1 MKLFKTNQPY
11 QSEEDRVRDARLT
24 HIASRYRD
32 RSSNERPV
40 EPQRE
45 APEEPDLSQ

>member
-11 QSEEDRVRDARLT
+11 QSEEDRIRDARLT

-32 RSSNERPV
+32 RSNERPG
-40 EPQRE
+40 ETQPE
-45 APEEPDLSQ
+45 APEEPDPLQ